1 MKAAWYAEQIA
12 DIWMEKPVHPQGFGY
27 CRMEEGM
34 FEILD
39 EGETIDDIQREL
51 EKQAISRGYDYHFH
65 HFDDWDVEENITY
78 HIIEWR
84 HTSLVP
90 VSKGE

>member
-1 MKAAWYAEQIA
+1 MNAAWYAEMIA
-12 DIWMEKPVHPQGFGY
+12 DIWMKEPVHPRGTGN
-27 CRMEEGM
+27 CKMDEGL

-39 EGETIDDIQREL
+39 EVETVEDIQKEL

-65 HFDDWDVEENITY
+65 NFEDHDIDENITY

-84 HTSLVP
+84 HKSLVP